1 MSYYER
7 QIFFCTNR
15 RDGDGRPSCARANS
29 EELADHA
36 KKLTKKLDIAGA
48 GKVRV
53 QKSSCLDR
61 CEEGPIA
68 VVYPD
73 AVWYTFIDKEDVDEI
88 VESHLRDGKIV
99 DRLKI

>member
-15 RDGDGRPSCARANS
+15 RDGDERASCDRSGATDM
-29 EELADHA
+29 ADYA
-36 KKLTKKLDIAGA
+36 KKCTKKLGIAGQ

-53 QKSSCLDR
+53 QRTSCLDR
-61 CEEGPIA
+61 CEEGPVA

-73 AVWYTFIDKEDVDEI
+73 AVWYTYVDREDVDEI
-88 VESHLRDGKIV
+88 VEKHLKDGIVV